1 VTALAQAS
9 TPASALI
16 CDFTAYA
23 PRGGITAGVS
33 GDVLLVQWPGAEDE
47 RLRLGLG
54 IVDGRPAIAE
64 LAIQGE
70 GKPWTTIVTDAR
82 IEFKITEGL
91 RRISNQQLNPL
102 RDLGVELTQDVVDTY
117 KWDAFWDAPLDL
129 RTEAGGGGPPPAAG
143 VAGQPG
149 LPRSPDE
156 VRRADAIYDAEGCMV
171 TTDGARLEITFP
183 GVRLGSFSGEF
194 VLTVYEGTNLIRVE
208 TVASTDLPSV
218 AYKYDVGLTGLDL
231 EGSRVA
237 WRDIAETSLR
247 PKYLLAITE
256 TFGKSPGDDVYANG
270 PVSYLRIGE
279 LPEPGEYAP
288 IIDALMDGN
297 YFVTSGEVL
306 IPSHRYEGA
315 GVNTTLTAEV
325 QWTFPLDFVE
335 LVYGDG
341 ETTTTQVVSTKDLPP
356 FGSHTFTIPFDATGQ
371 AWVRFAAWDSAGN
384 GAMTMPIRLG
394 SDSS

>member
-1 VTALAQAS
+1 LAATLCSPAVVTALAQAS
-9 TPASALI
+9 PPASALI

-23 PRGGITAGVS
+23 PRGGNTAGVS

-70 GKPWTTIVTDAR
+70 GKPWTTIATDAR

-143 VAGQPG
+143 VAEQPG
-149 LPRSPDE
+149 LPRSPDA

-237 WRDIAETSLR
+237 WRDIANQMHSYSFRGSTNSAQVVLRAANRLVVAETNGGAIAGFPPPHTFFWAREFEINVGNNWYRKDDTASFSFGIR
-247 PKYLLAITE
+247 QGEQEVVEGYLANWALYSAP
-256 TFGKSPGDDVYANG
+256 PGSEQHMAGYFYPTLGDASEAFEDALVFTNGDVYR
-270 PVSYLRIGE
+270 P
-279 LPEPGEYAP
+279 LPG
-288 IIDALMDGN
+288 
-297 YFVTSGEVL
+297 
-306 IPSHRYEGA
+306 
-315 GVNTTLTAEV
+315 
-325 QWTFPLDFVE
+325 
-335 LVYGDG
+335 
-341 ETTTTQVVSTKDLPP
+341 
-356 FGSHTFTIPFDATGQ
+356 
-371 AWVRFAAWDSAGN
+371 
-384 GAMTMPIRLG
+384 
-394 SDSS
+394 